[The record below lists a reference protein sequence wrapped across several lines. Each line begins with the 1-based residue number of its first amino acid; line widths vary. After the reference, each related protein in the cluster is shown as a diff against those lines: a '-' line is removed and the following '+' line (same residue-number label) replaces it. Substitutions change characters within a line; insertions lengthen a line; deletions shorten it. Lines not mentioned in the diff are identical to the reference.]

1 MSPIYR
7 KKLTPNI
14 TCQPNKIFVRKDLF
28 EEIIKRCKL
37 SKLEFLKLK
46 EKLGL
51 FLYQV
56 ICDEQEFI
64 SRSEEI
70 FKKGKGFAQHDVEN
84 KQLKEENDQLVKEN
98 EELRKNHVTKDAT
111 TKASIKKTMEIKSPK
126 EDINRTDYPNWFDK
140 IKFKKMLAIIDRKK
154 FNYKNKI
161 GEFKYIELKSWLIIL
176 EIIQLV
182 KYLLKR
188 FKYIKQNK
196 KCGNNK
202 T

>member
-1 MSPIYR
+1 
-7 KKLTPNI
+7 
-14 TCQPNKIFVRKDLF
+14 
-28 EEIIKRCKL
+28 
-37 SKLEFLKLK
+37 
-46 EKLGL
+46 
-51 FLYQV
+51 
-56 ICDEQEFI
+56 
-64 SRSEEI
+64 
-70 FKKGKGFAQHDVEN
+70 
-84 KQLKEENDQLVKEN
+84 
-98 EELRKNHVTKDAT
+98 
-111 TKASIKKTMEIKSPK
+111 MEIKSPK

>member
-1 MSPIYR
+1 
-7 KKLTPNI
+7 
-14 TCQPNKIFVRKDLF
+14 
-28 EEIIKRCKL
+28 
-37 SKLEFLKLK
+37 
-46 EKLGL
+46 
-51 FLYQV
+51 
-56 ICDEQEFI
+56 
-64 SRSEEI
+64 
-70 FKKGKGFAQHDVEN
+70 
-84 KQLKEENDQLVKEN
+84 
-98 EELRKNHVTKDAT
+98 
-111 TKASIKKTMEIKSPK
+111 MEIKSPK
-126 EDINRTDYPNWFDK
+126 EDINRRDYPNWFDK
-140 IKFKKMLAIIDRKK
+140 IKFKKMLAIIDSKK